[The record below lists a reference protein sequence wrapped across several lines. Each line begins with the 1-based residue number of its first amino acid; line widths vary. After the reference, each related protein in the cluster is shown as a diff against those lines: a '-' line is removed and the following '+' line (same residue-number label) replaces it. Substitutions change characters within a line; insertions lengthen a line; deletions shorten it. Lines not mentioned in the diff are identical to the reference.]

1 MNSSTAQWH
10 TPNRVIYVKNKGEL
24 TPDDFRSVDTS
35 IIALMRS
42 APSNNQVHVI
52 VDCTEMGRMPD
63 ISQLEFGRILNYF
76 HEPVCGWTV
85 IIDSKRNMM
94 LRVGSR
100 ILTTMSSKQLQVEST
115 IAAGLAF
122 LRRVDP
128 TVAQVADN
136 APTP

>member
-10 TPNRVIYVKNKGEL
+10 TPNRVIYVKNIGDL
-24 TPDDFRSVDTS
+24 TPDDFRAVDKE
-35 IIALMRS
+35 IIGLMRS
-42 APSNNQVHVI
+42 APSTNQVHVI

-63 ISQLEFGRILNYF
+63 VSQLEFGRILKYF
-76 HEPVCGWTV
+76 QEPRCSWTV
-85 IIDSKRNMM
+85 IIDNKQNLM

-100 ILTTMSSKQLQVEST
+100 ILTTMGSKRLQVESSV
-115 IAAGLAF
+115 AAGLTF

-128 TVAQVADN
+128 LFVEVADN